1 MAHILRCDNISE
13 LLVFVPK
20 LYMYYEKLLTSI
32 DPMEEYNKIIL
43 TNGYVNTM
51 AANHLNLQL

>member
-1 MAHILRCDNISE
+1 MEHILHCDNISE
-13 LLVFVPK
+13 LLVPK

-32 DPMEEYNKIIL
+32 DPTEEYNKIIL
-43 TNGYVNTM
+43 INGYVNKM